1 MRILHGQ
8 PAAEARR
15 HHLRDRIDKH
25 RARRGRVPGLA
36 VLLVGD
42 DPASAVY
49 VSYKVK
55 ACREVGIESI
65 ERRLPSTVTAAG
77 LKAEIDAL
85 NGDPTVDGILLQLP
99 LPEHLPTFEAINWI
113 SPAKDVD
120 CLTTANIGRLWGD
133 HALTIPCTP
142 WGVMTLLHHY
152 GYEVAG
158 RHAVVVGRSNI
169 VGKPMAYLL
178 TRANATVTLCHS
190 RTRDLSAVTR
200 AADLVVV
207 AAGKPE
213 LLGKDDFRA
222 GSIVIDVGIHRQP
235 PSSGKGTLCGD
246 VRYHE
251 LEGHVA
257 AATPVP
263 GGIGP
268 MTITMLLENTLLLAE
283 RAGAQ

>member
-1 MRILHGQ
+1 MRILHGK
-8 PAAEARR
+8 AAADARR
-15 HHLRDRIDKH
+15 HHLHDRIDKY
-25 RARRGRVPGLA
+25 RARRDRPPGLA
-36 VLLVGD
+36 VILVGD

-49 VSYKVK
+49 VGYKVR
-55 ACREVGIESI
+55 ACREVGIHSV
-65 ERRLPSTVTAAG
+65 ERRLPAGISAGG
-77 LKAEIDAL
+77 LKAEIEAL
-85 NGDPTVDGILLQLP
+85 NGDPAVDGILLQLP
-99 LPEHLPTFEAINWI
+99 LPDHLPTFEAINWI
-113 SPAKDVD
+113 LPAKDVD

-158 RHAVVVGRSNI
+158 KNAVVVGRSNI

-178 TRANATVTLCHS
+178 NRANATVTLCHS
-190 RTRDLSAVTR
+190 RTPDLRRHTR
-200 AADLVVV
+200 AADIVVV

-213 LLGKDDFRA
+213 LLGKDDFGKDA
-222 GSIVIDVGIHRQP
+222 VVIDVGIHRQKP
-235 PSSGKGTLCGD
+235 TGHAGTLCGD
-246 VRYHE
+246 VRFFE
-251 LEGHVA
+251 LDGHVA

-263 GGIGP
+263 GGVGP